1 VQAGRLTINLATRL
15 ALWDGRKLALTPTEF
30 SLLAQLIVRPG
41 RVVVYSELYALMT
54 GQHIDPQK
62 ARISLKTYMSTLRAK
77 LTRHGCLEV
86 AEALKTVWGRGFVWD
101 SEGSAGARV
110 PAFQKPGNGDS

>member
-1 VQAGRLTINLATRL
+1 MTFR
-15 ALWDGRKLALTPTEF
+15 DGRKLALTPTEF

-54 GQHIDPQK
+54 GQHVDPK
-62 ARISLKTYMSTLRAK
+62 EARIRLKTYMSTLRTK

-86 AEALKTVWGRGFVWD
+86 VDTLKTVWSHGFIWD
-101 SEGSAGARV
+101 
-110 PAFQKPGNGDS
+110 P